1 MLLTLTHTINDIK
14 SIGGYKMAV
23 YQEFDK
29 NGKLIKTKD
38 GRSWVFRVPYIDED
52 GIRQQKKSKRYM
64 TSKIAKDEER
74 KFLNNIEAK
83 EQVDKSNWTFKDLYT
98 SYYDYKT
105 NIEKVKDTTFDTYYN
120 RVPHL
125 QYLDNVKLSEFNI
138 EHFNKWKKKIDAK
151 PELKCT
157 STKNDI
163 FKFLKAILN
172 YGSKQ
177 LNFDFSNVYNKM
189 TNFTDPNEM
198 PREME
203 FYTYDEF
210 KHFISFEDDLKY
222 ICIFETLYYMGC
234 RKGELRGLT
243 WDKIDFINGL
253 LKINIQV
260 PTKYGS
266 KEYKFTSVK
275 TKSSIRTLPIPEPL
289 LTHLKSLYEEV
300 KQYKNFNR
308 KWFVF
313 GSKEYGYNFPIAS
326 KEIDERNNYIANLAD
341 IKRIRPHDF
350 RHSCASLLINS
361 GANVTI
367 VAKYLGHTKVEETLN
382 TYTHMFDSALDQVL
396 DVINTLEDKVDLNNL
411 MTTSEILENI
421 HELTNIDKNIE
432 ISLTEKQDIFH
443 KLQKYLKLMEIN
455 IKN

>member
-1 MLLTLTHTINDIK
+1 
-14 SIGGYKMAV
+14 MAV

-38 GRSWVFRVPYIDED
+38 GRSWIFRVYYIDDD

-64 TSKIAKDEER
+64 TNAIARKEER
-74 KFLNNIEAK
+74 DFLNKVDAK

-125 QYLDNVKLSEFNI
+125 QYLDDIKLSEFSI

-189 TNFTDPNEM
+189 TNFTDPNEI

-313 GSKEYGYNFPIAS
+313 GSKEYGYDFPIAS

-443 KLQKYLKLMEIN
+443 KLQKYLKLIDFN

>member
-1 MLLTLTHTINDIK
+1 
-14 SIGGYKMAV
+14 MAV

-38 GRSWVFRVPYIDED
+38 GRSWVFRVYYIDED
-52 GIRQQKKSKRYM
+52 GNRQQKKSKRYM
-64 TSKIAKDEER
+64 TNKIARDEER
-74 KFLNNIEAK
+74 NFLNKVEAK

-125 QYLDNVKLSEFNI
+125 QYLDNIKLTEFSI
-138 EHFNKWKKKIDAK
+138 EDFNKWKKKIDAK

-289 LTHLKSLYEEV
+289 LTHLKSLYEEA

-313 GSKEYGYNFPIAS
+313 GSKEYGYDFPIAS

-455 IKN
+455 IKK

>member
-1 MLLTLTHTINDIK
+1 
-14 SIGGYKMAV
+14 MAV

-38 GRSWVFRVPYIDED
+38 GRSWVFRVYYIDED
-52 GIRQQKKSKRYM
+52 GNRQQKKSKRYL
-64 TSKIAKDEER
+64 TNKIARDEER
-74 KFLNNIEAK
+74 NFLNKVDAK

-125 QYLDNVKLSEFNI
+125 QYLDNIKLTEFSI

-313 GSKEYGYNFPIAS
+313 GSKEYGYDFPIAS

>member
-1 MLLTLTHTINDIK
+1 
-14 SIGGYKMAV
+14 MAV

-38 GRSWVFRVPYIDED
+38 GRSWIFRVYYIDDD

-64 TSKIAKDEER
+64 TNAIARKEER
-74 KFLNNIEAK
+74 DFLNKVDAK

-125 QYLDNVKLSEFNI
+125 QYLDDIKLSEFSI

-198 PREME
+198 PKEME

-313 GSKEYGYNFPIAS
+313 GSKEYGYDFPIAS

>member
-1 MLLTLTHTINDIK
+1 
-14 SIGGYKMAV
+14 MAV

-38 GRSWVFRVPYIDED
+38 GRSWIFRVYYIDDD

-64 TSKIAKDEER
+64 TNAIARKEER
-74 KFLNNIEAK
+74 DFLNKVDAK

-125 QYLDNVKLSEFNI
+125 QYLDDIKLSEFSI

-308 KWFVF
+308 KWFIF
-313 GSKEYGYNFPIAS
+313 GSKEYGYDFPIAS
-326 KEIDERNNYIANLAD
+326 KEIDERNNYIAKLAD

-455 IKN
+455 IKK

>member
-1 MLLTLTHTINDIK
+1 
-14 SIGGYKMAV
+14 MAV

-38 GRSWVFRVPYIDED
+38 GRSWVFRVYYIDED
-52 GIRQQKKSKRYM
+52 GNRQQKKSKRYM
-64 TSKIAKDEER
+64 TNKIARDEER
-74 KFLNNIEAK
+74 NFLNKVEAK

-105 NIEKVKDTTFDTYYN
+105 NIDKVKDTTFDTYYN

-125 QYLDNVKLSEFNI
+125 QYLDNIKLTEFSI
-138 EHFNKWKKKIDAK
+138 EDFNKWKKKIDAK

-289 LTHLKSLYEEV
+289 LTHLKSLYEEA

-313 GSKEYGYNFPIAS
+313 GSKEYGYDFPIAS

>member
-1 MLLTLTHTINDIK
+1 
-14 SIGGYKMAV
+14 MAV

-38 GRSWVFRVPYIDED
+38 GRSWIFRVYYIDDD

-64 TSKIAKDEER
+64 TNAIARKEER
-74 KFLNNIEAK
+74 DFLNKVDAK

-125 QYLDNVKLSEFNI
+125 QYLDDIKLSEFSI

-313 GSKEYGYNFPIAS
+313 GSKEYGYDFPIAS

-421 HELTNIDKNIE
+421 HELTNIDKNVE
-432 ISLTEKQDIFH
+432 LPLKEKQDIFH

-455 IKN
+455 IKK

>member
-1 MLLTLTHTINDIK
+1 
-14 SIGGYKMAV
+14 MAV

-29 NGKLIKTKD
+29 KTGKLIKTKD
-38 GRSWVFRVPYIDED
+38 GRSWVFRVPYTNDN
-52 GIRQQKKSKRYM
+52 GYRKQKKSKRFM

-74 KFLNNIEAK
+74 KFLNRVEAK
-83 EQVDKSNWTFKDLYT
+83 EQIDKSEWTFKDLYT

-125 QYLDNVKLSEFNI
+125 QSLDNVKLTEFSI
-138 EHFNKWKKKIDAK
+138 DHFNRWKRQIDAK

-177 LNFDFSNVYNKM
+177 LNFDFSNVYKKM
-189 TNFTDPNEM
+189 TNFTDPNEI
-198 PREME
+198 PKEMD

-210 KHFISFEDDLKY
+210 KHFISFEDNLKY
-222 ICIFETLYYMGC
+222 ICIFETLYYLGL

-243 WDKIDFINGL
+243 WDKVDFMKKQI
-253 LKINIQV
+253 KINIQV

-275 TKSSIRTLPIPEPL
+275 TKSSVRTLPIPDVL
-289 LTHLKSLYEEV
+289 LNHLKALFEEV
-300 KQYKNFNR
+300 KQYENFNM

-313 GSKEYGYNFPIAS
+313 SSKEYGYDFPIAS
-326 KEIDERNNYIANLAD
+326 KEIDEGNNYISKIAE
-341 IKRIRPHDF
+341 IKRIRVHDF
-350 RHSCASLLINS
+350 RHSCASLLINN
-361 GANVTI
+361 GANVTM

-382 TYTHMFDSALDQVL
+382 TYSHMFDSALDHVL
-396 DVINTLEDKVDLNNL
+396 DVINTLDDNIDLNSV
-411 MTTSEILENI
+411 MTTTEIIEHI
-421 HELTNIDKNIE
+421 HELTNIDKNVE
-432 ISLTEKQDIFH
+432 LSFEKKQDICIELKH
-443 KLQKYLKLMEIN
+443 YLKILEHSL
-455 IKN
+455 KF

>member
-1 MLLTLTHTINDIK
+1 
-14 SIGGYKMAV
+14 MAV

-38 GRSWVFRVPYIDED
+38 GRSWVFRVYYIDDD

-64 TSKIAKDEER
+64 TNKIARNEER
-74 KFLNNIEAK
+74 NFLNKVEAK

-125 QYLDNVKLSEFNI
+125 QYLDNIKLSEFSI

-275 TKSSIRTLPIPEPL
+275 TNSSIRTLHIPEPL
-289 LTHLKSLYEEV
+289 LTHLKSLNEEV
-300 KQYKNFNR
+300 KKYKNFNR

-313 GSKEYGYNFPIAS
+313 GSKEYGYDFPIAS

-382 TYTHMFDSALDQVL
+382 TYTHMFDSALEQVL
-396 DVINTLEDKVDLNNL
+396 DVINTLENKVDLNNL
-411 MTTSEILENI
+411 MTTNEILENI
-421 HELTNIDKNIE
+421 HELTNIDKNVE
-432 ISLTEKQDIFH
+432 LPLEEKQDIFH

-455 IKN
+455 IKK

>member
-1 MLLTLTHTINDIK
+1 
-14 SIGGYKMAV
+14 MAV

-38 GRSWVFRVPYIDED
+38 GRSWVFRVYYIDEN
-52 GIRQQKKSKRYM
+52 GFRQQKKSKRY
-64 TSKIAKDEER
+64 TTNKIARDEER
-74 KFLNNIEAK
+74 KFLNRIDAK
-83 EQVDKSNWTFKDLYT
+83 EQVDKSDWTFKDLYI
-98 SYYDYKT
+98 SYCDYKT
-105 NIEKVKDTTFDTYYN
+105 NIEKVKDTTFSTYYY

-125 QYLDNVKLSEFNI
+125 QYLDNIKLSEFSI
-138 EHFNKWKKKIDAK
+138 EDFNKWKKQIDAK

-177 LNFDFSNVYNKM
+177 LNFDFSDVYKKM
-189 TNFTDPNEM
+189 TNFTDPNEI
-198 PREME
+198 PRDMD

-222 ICIFETLYYMGC
+222 ICIFETLYYIGC

-243 WDKIDFINGL
+243 WDKIDFNKGQ

-260 PTKYGS
+260 PSKYGS

-275 TKSSIRTLPIPEPL
+275 TKSSNRTLPIPNNL
-289 LTHLKSLYEEV
+289 LEHLKALFEEV
-300 KQYKNFNR
+300 KQYKNFNM

-313 GSKEYGYNFPIAS
+313 GSKEYGYDFPIAS
-326 KEIDERNNYIANLAD
+326 KEIDDRNNYISSLAQM
-341 IKRIRPHDF
+341 KRIRPHDF
-350 RHSCASLLINS
+350 RHSCASLLINK
-361 GANVTI
+361 GANVTM

-382 TYTHMFDSALDQVL
+382 TYSHMFDSGLDQVL
-396 DVINTLEDKVDLNNL
+396 DVINGLDAINLNNV
-411 MTTSEILENI
+411 MTTNEILESI
-421 HELTNIDKNIE
+421 HELTNIDKNTE
-432 ISLTEKQDIFH
+432 LSLDKKQDIFD
-443 KLQKYLKLMEIN
+443 KLKNYLKLMELN
-455 IKN
+455 VKH

>member
-1 MLLTLTHTINDIK
+1 
-14 SIGGYKMAV
+14 MAV

-38 GRSWVFRVPYIDED
+38 GRSWVFRVYYIDDD

-64 TSKIAKDEER
+64 TNAIARKEER
-74 KFLNNIEAK
+74 DFLNKVDAK

-125 QYLDNVKLSEFNI
+125 QYLDDIKLSEFSI

-210 KHFISFEDDLKY
+210 KYFISFEDDLKY

-313 GSKEYGYNFPIAS
+313 GSKEYGYDFPIAS
-326 KEIDERNNYIANLAD
+326 KEIDERNNYIAKLAD

-455 IKN
+455 IKK

>member
-1 MLLTLTHTINDIK
+1 
-14 SIGGYKMAV
+14 MAV

-38 GRSWVFRVPYIDED
+38 GRSWVFRVYYIDED
-52 GIRQQKKSKRYM
+52 GNRQQKKSKRYM
-64 TSKIAKDEER
+64 TNAIARNEER
-74 KFLNNIEAK
+74 DFLNKVDAK
-83 EQVDKSNWTFKDLYT
+83 VQVDKSNWTFKDLYT

-125 QYLDNVKLSEFNI
+125 QYLDDIKLSEFSI
-138 EHFNKWKKKIDAK
+138 EHFNKWKKKIDTK

-243 WDKIDFINGL
+243 WDKIDFINGQ

-313 GSKEYGYNFPIAS
+313 GSKEYGYDFPIAS

>member
-1 MLLTLTHTINDIK
+1 
-14 SIGGYKMAV
+14 MAV

-38 GRSWVFRVPYIDED
+38 GRSWVFRVYYIDDD

-64 TSKIAKDEER
+64 TNAIARKEER
-74 KFLNNIEAK
+74 DFLNKVDAK

-125 QYLDNVKLSEFNI
+125 QYLDDIKLSEFSI

-189 TNFTDPNEM
+189 SNFTDPNEM

-275 TKSSIRTLPIPEPL
+275 TKSSIRTLHIPEPL

-313 GSKEYGYNFPIAS
+313 GSKEYGYDFPIAS
-326 KEIDERNNYIANLAD
+326 KEIDERNNYISTLAD

>member
-1 MLLTLTHTINDIK
+1 
-14 SIGGYKMAV
+14 MAV

-38 GRSWVFRVPYIDED
+38 GRSWIFRVYYIDDD

-64 TSKIAKDEER
+64 TNAIARKEER
-74 KFLNNIEAK
+74 DFLNKVDAK

-125 QYLDNVKLSEFNI
+125 QYLDDIKLSEFSI

-313 GSKEYGYNFPIAS
+313 GSKEYGYDFPIAS

-411 MTTSEILENI
+411 MTTNEILENI
-421 HELTNIDKNIE
+421 HELTNIDKDVE
-432 ISLTEKQDIFH
+432 LPLKEKQDIFH

-455 IKN
+455 IKK

>member
-1 MLLTLTHTINDIK
+1 
-14 SIGGYKMAV
+14 MAV

-38 GRSWVFRVPYIDED
+38 GRSWVFRVYYIDED
-52 GIRQQKKSKRYM
+52 GNRQQKKSKRYL
-64 TSKIAKDEER
+64 TNKIARDEER
-74 KFLNNIEAK
+74 NFLNKVEAK

-125 QYLDNVKLSEFNI
+125 QYLDNIKLTEFSI
-138 EHFNKWKKKIDAK
+138 EDFNKWKKKIDAK

-275 TKSSIRTLPIPEPL
+275 TKSSIRTLHIPEPL

-300 KQYKNFNR
+300 KKYKNFNR

-313 GSKEYGYNFPIAS
+313 GSKEYGYDFPIAS
-326 KEIDERNNYIANLAD
+326 KEIDERNNYISTLAD

-382 TYTHMFDSALDQVL
+382 TYTHMFDSALEQVL
-396 DVINTLEDKVDLNNL
+396 DVINTLENKVDLNNL
-411 MTTSEILENI
+411 MTTNEILENI
-421 HELTNIDKNIE
+421 HELTNIDKNVE
-432 ISLTEKQDIFH
+432 LPLEEKQDIFH

-455 IKN
+455 IKK

>member
-1 MLLTLTHTINDIK
+1 
-14 SIGGYKMAV
+14 MAV

-38 GRSWVFRVPYIDED
+38 GRSWVFRVYYIDED

-64 TSKIAKDEER
+64 TNKIARDEER
-74 KFLNNIEAK
+74 NFLNKVEAK
-83 EQVDKSNWTFKDLYT
+83 ELVDKSNWTFKDLYT

-120 RVPHL
+120 RAPHL
-125 QYLDNVKLSEFNI
+125 QYLDNIKLSEFSI
-138 EHFNKWKKKIDAK
+138 EDFNKWKKKIDAK

-177 LNFDFSNVYNKM
+177 LNFDFSNVYKKM
-189 TNFTDPNEM
+189 TNFTDPNEI

-313 GSKEYGYNFPIAS
+313 GSKEYGYDFPIAS
-326 KEIDERNNYIANLAD
+326 KEIDERNNYISTLAN

-396 DVINTLEDKVDLNNL
+396 DVINTLEDKIDLNNL
-411 MTTSEILENI
+411 MTTNEILKNI
-421 HELTNIDKNIE
+421 HELTNIDKSVE
-432 ISLTEKQDIFH
+432 LPLEEKQDIFY

-455 IKN
+455 IKK

>member
-1 MLLTLTHTINDIK
+1 
-14 SIGGYKMAV
+14 MAV

-38 GRSWVFRVPYIDED
+38 GRSWIFRVYYIDDD

-64 TSKIAKDEER
+64 TNAIARKEER
-74 KFLNNIEAK
+74 DFLNKVDAK

-125 QYLDNVKLSEFNI
+125 QYLDNIKLTEFSI
-138 EHFNKWKKKIDAK
+138 EDFNKWKKKIDAK

-313 GSKEYGYNFPIAS
+313 GSKEYGYDFPIAS

-382 TYTHMFDSALDQVL
+382 TYTHMFDSALEQVL

>member
-1 MLLTLTHTINDIK
+1 
-14 SIGGYKMAV
+14 MAV

-38 GRSWVFRVPYIDED
+38 GRSWVFRVYYIDED
-52 GIRQQKKSKRYM
+52 GNRQQKKSKRYM
-64 TSKIAKDEER
+64 TNKIARDEER
-74 KFLNNIEAK
+74 NFLNKVEAK

-125 QYLDNVKLSEFNI
+125 QYLDNIKLTEFSI
-138 EHFNKWKKKIDAK
+138 EDFNKWKKKIDAK

-289 LTHLKSLYEEV
+289 LTHLKSLYEEA

-313 GSKEYGYNFPIAS
+313 GSKEYGYDFPIAS

>member
-1 MLLTLTHTINDIK
+1 
-14 SIGGYKMAV
+14 MAV

-38 GRSWVFRVPYIDED
+38 GRSWVFRVYYIDDD

-64 TSKIAKDEER
+64 TNAIARKEER
-74 KFLNNIEAK
+74 DFLNKVDAK

-125 QYLDNVKLSEFNI
+125 QYLDDIKLSEFSI

-189 TNFTDPNEM
+189 SNFTDPNEM

-275 TKSSIRTLPIPEPL
+275 TKSSIRTLHIPEPL

-313 GSKEYGYNFPIAS
+313 GSKEYGYDFPIAS
-326 KEIDERNNYIANLAD
+326 KEIDERNNYISTLAD

-382 TYTHMFDSALDQVL
+382 TSTHMFDSALDQVL

>member
-1 MLLTLTHTINDIK
+1 
-14 SIGGYKMAV
+14 MAV

-38 GRSWVFRVPYIDED
+38 GRSWIFRVYYIDDD

-64 TSKIAKDEER
+64 TNAIARKEER
-74 KFLNNIEAK
+74 DFLNKVDAK

-125 QYLDNVKLSEFNI
+125 QYLDDIKLSEFSI

-313 GSKEYGYNFPIAS
+313 GSKEYGYDFPIAS

>member
-1 MLLTLTHTINDIK
+1 
-14 SIGGYKMAV
+14 MAV

-38 GRSWVFRVPYIDED
+38 GRSWIFRVYYIDDD

-64 TSKIAKDEER
+64 TNAIARKEER
-74 KFLNNIEAK
+74 DFLNKVDAK

-125 QYLDNVKLSEFNI
+125 QYLDDIKLSEFSI

-313 GSKEYGYNFPIAS
+313 GSKEYGYDFPIAS

-432 ISLTEKQDIFH
+432 ISLTEKQNIFH

>member
-1 MLLTLTHTINDIK
+1 
-14 SIGGYKMAV
+14 MAV

-38 GRSWVFRVPYIDED
+38 GRSWVFRVYYIDED
-52 GIRQQKKSKRYM
+52 GNRQQKKSKRYL
-64 TSKIAKDEER
+64 TNKIARDEER
-74 KFLNNIEAK
+74 NFLNKVDAK

-125 QYLDNVKLSEFNI
+125 QYLDNIKLTEFSI
-138 EHFNKWKKKIDAK
+138 EDFNKWKKKIDAK

-289 LTHLKSLYEEV
+289 LTHLKSLYEEA

-313 GSKEYGYNFPIAS
+313 GSKEYGYDFPIAS

>member
-1 MLLTLTHTINDIK
+1 
-14 SIGGYKMAV
+14 MAV

-38 GRSWVFRVPYIDED
+38 GRSWIFRVYYIDDD

-64 TSKIAKDEER
+64 TNAIARNEER
-74 KFLNNIEAK
+74 NFLNKIDAK

-125 QYLDNVKLSEFNI
+125 QYLDDIKLSEFSI
-138 EHFNKWKKKIDAK
+138 EHFNNWKKKIDAK

-177 LNFDFSNVYNKM
+177 LNFNFSNVYNKM
-189 TNFTDPNEM
+189 TNFTDPNEITK
-198 PREME
+198 EME

-210 KHFISFEDDLKY
+210 KHFISFEDNLKY

-275 TKSSIRTLPIPEPL
+275 TKSSIRTLHIPEPL

-313 GSKEYGYNFPIAS
+313 GSKEYGYDFPIAS

-382 TYTHMFDSALDQVL
+382 TYTHMFDSALEQVL
-396 DVINTLEDKVDLNNL
+396 DVINTLENKVDLNNL
-411 MTTSEILENI
+411 MTTNEILENI
-421 HELTNIDKNIE
+421 HELTNIDKNVE
-432 ISLTEKQDIFH
+432 LPLEEKQDIFY

-455 IKN
+455 IKK

>member
-1 MLLTLTHTINDIK
+1 
-14 SIGGYKMAV
+14 MAV

-38 GRSWVFRVPYIDED
+38 GRSWVFRVYYIDDD

-64 TSKIAKDEER
+64 TNKIARNEER
-74 KFLNNIEAK
+74 NFLNKVEAK

-125 QYLDNVKLSEFNI
+125 QYLDNIKLSEFSI

-313 GSKEYGYNFPIAS
+313 GSKEYGYDFPIAS

-432 ISLTEKQDIFH
+432 ISLMKKQDIFH

>member
-1 MLLTLTHTINDIK
+1 
-14 SIGGYKMAV
+14 MAV

-38 GRSWVFRVPYIDED
+38 GRSWIFRVYYIDDD

-64 TSKIAKDEER
+64 TNAIARKEER
-74 KFLNNIEAK
+74 DFLNKVDAK

-125 QYLDNVKLSEFNI
+125 QYLDDIKLSEFSI

-210 KHFISFEDDLKY
+210 KYFISFEDDLKY

-313 GSKEYGYNFPIAS
+313 GSKEYGYDFPIAS
-326 KEIDERNNYIANLAD
+326 KEIDERNNYIAKLAD

-455 IKN
+455 IKK